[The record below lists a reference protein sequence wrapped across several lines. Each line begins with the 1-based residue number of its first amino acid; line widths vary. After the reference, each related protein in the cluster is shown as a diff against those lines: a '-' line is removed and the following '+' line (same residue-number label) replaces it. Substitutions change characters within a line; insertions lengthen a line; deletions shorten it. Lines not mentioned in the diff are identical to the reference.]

1 MPDAEGKIRAAI
13 LAYPEVTASVVYTM
27 HDMLCAAG
35 RDWGFIT
42 TGVPGRQHIAP
53 YVVAAETGEI
63 QTANGMWIRPD
74 YDFGDCPP
82 PDIVCVPDFAVHPE
96 DPCIGRF
103 DTEVQWLRHRH
114 EAGATLACVCTAA
127 IMLAQ
132 TGLLDGMEATIHWSY
147 APSLARHYPRLQ
159 VDPDKALV
167 ITGQEQRIIMAG
179 GGTSHLDLILYLIA
193 RFVGLTEALEVAKV
207 YLITWHDAGQRPFT
221 SLVTGKQ
228 TSDRVIARCQE
239 WAADHYAEA
248 APVTAMVG
256 LSGLS
261 ERTFTRRF
269 SKATGMSPL
278 DYIHALRLEEA
289 KQILET
295 EDLPVEAVALE
306 VGYQDNGFFG
316 RLFRRRVGMTPAQ
329 YRRRWGNLHTL
340 LRRSERNTGARPD

>member
-1 MPDAEGKIRAAI
+1 
-13 LAYPEVTASVVYTM
+13 M
-27 HDMLCAAG
+27 HDLLCAAG

-42 TGVPGRQHIAP
+42 TGVPGRQRIAP
-53 YVVAAETGEI
+53 CVVAADSAQIRTG
-63 QTANGMWIRPD
+63 NGVWITPD

-82 PDIVCVPDFAVHPE
+82 PDIVCVPDFPLPAD

-103 DTEVQWLRHRH
+103 DAEVLWLRQCH
-114 EAGATLACVCTAA
+114 EAGATLACTCTAA

-132 TGLLDGMEATIHWSY
+132 TGLLDGMEATIHWNY
-147 APSLARHYPRLQ
+147 APSLARHYPRLR

-167 ITGQEQRIIMAG
+167 VTGQDQRIIMAG

-193 RFVGLTEALEVAKV
+193 RFVGLTEALEVAKA

-239 WAADHYAEA
+239 WLADHYAEA
-248 APVTAMVG
+248 APVAAMVR

-269 SKATGMSPL
+269 VKSTGMSPL
-278 DYIHALRLEEA
+278 DYVQALRLEEA

-295 EDLPVEAVALE
+295 SDLPVEAVALE
-306 VGYQDNGFFG
+306 AGYQDNGFFG

-329 YRRRWGNLHTL
+329 YRRGWDNLHTL
-340 LRRSERNTGARPD
+340 LRRSEAAVVDGRPPRLPTRRQLRA

>member
-27 HDMLCAAG
+27 HDLLCAAG

-42 TGVPGRQHIAP
+42 TGVPGTQRFVP
-53 YVVAAETGEI
+53 YVVAADRTEIRTG
-63 QTANGMWIRPD
+63 NGVWIKPD
-74 YDFGDCPP
+74 YDFGDSPP
-82 PDIVCVPDFAVHPE
+82 PDIVCVPDFPLPAD

-103 DTEVQWLRHRH
+103 DPEVQWLRQCH
-114 EAGATLACVCTAA
+114 EAGATLACTCTAA

-132 TGLLDGMEATIHWSY
+132 TELLDGMEATIHWNY
-147 APSLARHYPRLQ
+147 ARSLARHYPRLR

-167 ITGQEQRIIMAG
+167 VTGREQRIVMAG
-179 GGTSHLDLILYLIA
+179 GGTSHLDLVL
-193 RFVGLTEALEVAKV
+193 

-228 TSDRVIARCQE
+228 TSDGVIARCQE
-239 WAADHYAEA
+239 WVADHYAEA
-248 APVTAMVG
+248 APVTAMVR

-261 ERTFTRRF
+261 ERTFSRRF
-269 SKATGMSPL
+269 LKATGMSPL
-278 DYIHALRLEEA
+278 DYAHALRLEEA
-289 KQILET
+289 KQILEIS
-295 EDLPVEAVALE
+295 DLPVEAVALE

-340 LRRSERNTGARPD
+340 LKRSQHDTDRRVEPVA